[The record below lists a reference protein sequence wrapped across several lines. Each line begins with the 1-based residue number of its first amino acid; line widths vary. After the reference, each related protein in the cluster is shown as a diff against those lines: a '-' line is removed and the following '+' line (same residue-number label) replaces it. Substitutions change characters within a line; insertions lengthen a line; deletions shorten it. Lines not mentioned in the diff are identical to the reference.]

1 MGGSRSHASLTGVIG
16 LLGGSHVTCIYCMGL
31 KPWRHKHV
39 SRGTRIRQHTTSHY
53 PQLVCNSFAGA
64 QTTPLGLSHE
74 EISSGF
80 RDRTFYSY
88 HIRGF
93 NFAFFASPLPL
104 TLVFMTPM
112 AFVFDCFCGFIAAT
126 QKKVCLNTNSFF
138 CVFLCLLFLLIRPI
152 ITSPSPTLFSRKGYK
167 SIWMGSSLH
176 FTSRRIHTRPSA
188 CIKSEMRCRY
198 S

>member
-16 LLGGSHVTCIYCMGL
+16 LLGGSHVTCTYCMGL

-126 QKKVCLNTNSFF
+126 QKKVCFKHQQFFFVFF
-138 CVFLCLLFLLIRPI
+138 CVCFFFSSARLSPHPHPPFFLAKAIRASGWVHHFI
-152 ITSPSPTLFSRKGYK
+152 
-167 SIWMGSSLH
+167 LH
-176 FTSRRIHTRPSA
+176 LVAFILVHQHA
-188 CIKSEMRCRY
+188 
-198 S
+198 